1 MNKKLSICIPTYN
14 RCDELKRQ
22 LEFFISEIIDYKDDI
37 NLYKSHFGEN
47 DLLF

>member
-1 MNKKLSICIPTYN
+1 VEIKKMKKEGFGPNYKSM
-14 RCDELKRQ
+14 
-22 LEFFISEIIDYKDDI
+22 FSEAEIDLVNDIYKDDI